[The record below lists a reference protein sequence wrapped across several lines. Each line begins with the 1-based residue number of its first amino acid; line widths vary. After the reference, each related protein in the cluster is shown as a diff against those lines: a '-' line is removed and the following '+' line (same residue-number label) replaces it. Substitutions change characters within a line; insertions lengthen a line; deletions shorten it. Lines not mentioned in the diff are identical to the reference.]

1 MCHGSRWQCPFTASP
16 VISKRGTTETRFIAD
31 AEVRGWLPCRGQWWL
46 ATLPESIST
55 DVHTPLPWLDHKGLA
70 ICHCSCLKKQDAFSG
85 LHSHQGQVG
94 RMGLCKSKFVQ
105 GGFFRQNLQLPFFMT
120 SIHFSDIG
128 ITYYIYKDGRI
139 HLFLGAKQDF
149 LWQLTPCAFLVPSIT
164 QFLETETWIFSS
176 AYNLKMQREV
186 QRIYRTEG
194 WHLGYVDI
202 LFLSL
207 RWLNT

>member
-1 MCHGSRWQCPFTASP
+1 MQRPMVAGDTSRVYFNRCAHPSSLTGSQRAGNLPLFLPQ
-16 VISKRGTTETRFIAD
+16 ETRCF
-31 AEVRGWLPCRGQWWL
+31 
-46 ATLPESIST
+46 
-55 DVHTPLPWLDHKGLA
+55 
-70 ICHCSCLKKQDAFSG
+70 FSG